1 MLAARLDLPAEPR
14 AFALFA
20 HCFTCGKDIFAASRI
35 AEGLAARDIAVL
47 RFDFTGIGSSEGEFA
62 NTNFSSNVGDL
73 VAAAD
78 YLRQNHGPPS
88 LLIGHSLGGAAVL
101 AAAPHVPDATAV
113 VTIGAP
119 ASAAHVTHNFAA
131 NLADIVEKGTAE
143 VTLAGRT
150 FTITKQFLDDL
161 AGQNFLDG
169 LAKMRKALL
178 VCHAPQDEYVGIEN
192 ASADLHRRAASQ
204 ELPLAR
210 YGGSSPA
217 QAGRWH
223 LRCRRDRDLGIAVS
237 ASRRRAGGVTGG
249 CGRGQRDARRALGA
263 ARAGRA
269 PLLLADEPVAVGGE
283 DAGPGPYDYLLAAL
297 GACTSMT
304 MRLYAERK
312 GISAERFSIR
322 LSHRRIHAEDCADC
336 ETKDGNIGEITRDIT
351 IEGDVSEAARA
362 ANGNCRSMSGP
373 SNADTR
379 DQDTLT
385 SGVLMHA
392 SDGWSPARINHFG
405 SSASPGRSEMD
416 DLSDGLR
423 LSLPGPGQ
431 TRLATSVQPR
441 LISSSIPIDAVP
453 GCPPDGERAEGSPV
467 SAWRMPMPAPSPA
480 SPAGRRC
487 RIPE

>member
-1 MLAARLDLPAEPR
+1 MPESRKVEFPGATGAMLAARLDLPAEPR

-88 LLIGHSLGGAAVL
+88 MLIGHSLGGAAVL
-101 AAAPHVPDATAV
+101 AAAPHVPDATTV

-131 NLADIVEKGTAE
+131 NLADLVAKGTAE
-143 VTLAGRT
+143 VTLAGRI

-161 AGQNFLDG
+161 AGQNFLDD

-192 ASADLHRRAASQ
+192 ASAIFTAARHPKSF
-204 ELPLAR
+204 LSLDTAD
-210 YGGSSPA
+210 
-217 QAGRWH
+217 H
-223 LRCRRDRDLGIAVS
+223 LLRKRSDAIYVADVIATW
-237 ASRRRAGGVTGG
+237 ASRYLAVGEQRPALPDGVVEVSETRGGHLV
-249 CGRGQRDARRALGA
+249 QRI
-263 ARAGRA
+263 RAGRH
-269 PLLLADEPVAVGGE
+269 LLVADEPVAVGGE

-312 GISAERFSIR
+312 GISADRFSIR

-336 ETKDGNIGEITRDIT
+336 DTKDGNIDEITRDVT
-351 IEGDVSEAARA
+351 IAGDVTGPERARL
-362 ANGNCRSMSGP
+362 MEI
-373 SNADTR
+373 ADR
-379 DQDTLT
+379 CPVHQTLT
-385 SGVLMHA
+385 HEIKIRSSLA
-392 SDGWSPARINHFG
+392 S
-405 SSASPGRSEMD
+405 
-416 DLSDGLR
+416 
-423 LSLPGPGQ
+423 
-431 TRLATSVQPR
+431 
-441 LISSSIPIDAVP
+441 
-453 GCPPDGERAEGSPV
+453 
-467 SAWRMPMPAPSPA
+467 
-480 SPAGRRC
+480 
-487 RIPE
+487 